1 MTNFPPP
8 WPWSCFARGMNATRM
23 TPLNPTLNNLP
34 DPDLRR
40 VASAVAG
47 IQGARRAAILSL
59 LRDPKELPGM
69 LDQPAIARAARQ
81 LKGRVSDPLYCY
93 VEVRQRLLSAGI
105 RNRETALYLSG
116 TWCEYRETGLLPET
130 TEKAVDLLETV
141 DILRELNFVEGY
153 EKFEL
158 LVRCGNYYLFLMAF
172 FEGWFR
178 ELERLKGR
186 PALAYYEAFA
196 RIAYRAARDHGLCE
210 EFGLRSV
217 FNDLSSRFTEV
228 RGALA
233 SLAG

>member
-1 MTNFPPP
+1 
-8 WPWSCFARGMNATRM
+8 
-23 TPLNPTLNNLP
+23 
-34 DPDLRR
+34 
-40 VASAVAG
+40 
-47 IQGARRAAILSL
+47 
-59 LRDPKELPGM
+59 M
-69 LDQPAIARAARQ
+69 LDQPAIAVAARQ
-81 LKGRVSDPLYCY
+81 LKGRVSDPLFCY
-93 VEVRQRLLSAGI
+93 VEVRQRLLAAGI
-105 RNRETALYLSG
+105 RNRETAQFLSG

-130 TEKAVDLLETV
+130 AEEATEPLETV

-196 RIAYRAARDHGLCE
+196 RIAYRAARDHGLSE

-217 FNDLSSRFTEV
+217 LNDLSSRFSDV

-233 SLAG
+233 TLAG